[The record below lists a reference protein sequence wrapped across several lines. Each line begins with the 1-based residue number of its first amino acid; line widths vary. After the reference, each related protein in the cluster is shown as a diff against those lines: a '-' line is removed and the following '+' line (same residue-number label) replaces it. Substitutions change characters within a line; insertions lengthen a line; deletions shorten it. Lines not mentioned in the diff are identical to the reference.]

1 MATPSPEPLPESLVE
16 SRSPSVAESLPE
28 YPPARGH
35 DEFRTWRKRPVHRRS
50 WLRGAWLPVLLLL
63 LSALTISA
71 SGASFMQDFR
81 RGLPPLSRE
90 SDLFP
95 LPWIWHHPALLMS
108 GWSFALTLLAI
119 LLAHEAGHLL
129 YCRKHGIRAS
139 WPYVLPAPTLS
150 GTAGAVIRIQSRI
163 GSRAALI
170 EVGIAGPIAGFIV
183 AVPAAV
189 LGLLLSKASPSSGA
203 AGAAAA
209 GGLLQF
215 QQPLGITLLH
225 AALGGLLPGFPHRL
239 LPHPILLAAW
249 IGFFITSLNLIPAG
263 QLDGGHILY
272 AISPRWHRVMTFV
285 VPIALLGMGVML
297 WAGWLLWGAILLL
310 PVMRHPYV
318 SPLPPLSVRQRWLG
332 LLALLLLALTL
343 LPAPFAGTGLLNFF
357 R

>member
-1 MATPSPEPLPESLVE
+1 
-16 SRSPSVAESLPE
+16 
-28 YPPARGH
+28 
-35 DEFRTWRKRPVHRRS
+35 
-50 WLRGAWLPVLLLL
+50 
-63 LSALTISA
+63 
-71 SGASFMQDFR
+71 MQDFR

-108 GWSFALTLLAI
+108 GWSFALTLLLI
-119 LLAHEAGHLL
+119 LLAHEAGHLV

-163 GSRAALI
+163 SSRAALI
-170 EVGIAGPIAGFIV
+170 EVGIAGPIAGYIV
-183 AVPAAV
+183 AVPAAI
-189 LGLLLSKASPSSGA
+189 LGLLLSKAAPSSGA
-203 AGAAAA
+203 MGTSASAA
-209 GGLLQF
+209 LLQF
-215 QQPLGITLLH
+215 QQPLSITLLH
-225 AALGGLLPGFPHRL
+225 KALGGLLPGFPHRL

-285 VPIALLGMGVML
+285 VPVVLLGMGVML
-297 WAGWLLWGAILLL
+297 WAGWLLWGAILLM

-318 SPLPPLSVRQRWLG
+318 PSLPSLSGKQRWLA